1 MYGLTA
7 WKENEINRL
16 RKDLDAIFKR
26 RCKDFGIP
34 IFIGGMEIQ
43 FDLAETDTELVLSA
57 QIPGIRPED
66 VDISASEDSITIEA
80 TSQSRNVTENRQFR
94 KIEEQSSKFRRRISL
109 PVRVRVEDIKAVYEN
124 QSLKIIIPKCDSS
137 RRRRIKLQV
146 R

>member
-1 MYGLTA
+1 
-7 WKENEINRL
+7 
-16 RKDLDAIFKR
+16 
-26 RCKDFGIP
+26 
-34 IFIGGMEIQ
+34 MEIQ